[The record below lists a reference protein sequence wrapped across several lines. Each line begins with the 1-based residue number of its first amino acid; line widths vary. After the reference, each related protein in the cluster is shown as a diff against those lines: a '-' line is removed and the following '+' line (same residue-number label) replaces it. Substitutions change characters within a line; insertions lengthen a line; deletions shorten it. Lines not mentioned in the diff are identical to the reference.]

1 MAEAGVCPLCGRA
14 VSARALKCPSCGGR
28 VRYRTTREAFSW
40 TGLGVLDLI
49 PGVRSLPDPVK
60 LVLLVSIEGLNLLI
74 VWWLISR

>member
-1 MAEAGVCPLCGRA
+1 
-14 VSARALKCPSCGGR
+14 
-28 VRYRTTREAFSW
+28 
-40 TGLGVLDLI
+40 VLDLI